1 MKLSHGDSVIVTA
14 GKDKGKKGT
23 VMRVLHDSNRVI
35 VSGVNMITKHVKKT
49 AQSEGKKVKYEV
61 SMSASN
67 VAIIDPKTGKPT
79 RIGHKIEGGKK
90 VRIAKKSGTVLT
102 RVKIEADKKGAAPV
116 KSAKSP
122 FWKKAG
128 FGADAAA
135 ADGSVASAPE
145 TAVKAPVSQ
154 VRSGG
159 RGS

>member
-23 VMRVLHDSNRVI
+23 IMRVLHDSNRVI

-49 AQSEGKKVKYEV
+49 AQSAGKKIKYEV
-61 SMSASN
+61 SLSASN
-67 VAIIDPKTGKPT
+67 VAILDPKTGKAT
-79 RIGHKIEGGKK
+79 RIGYKIEGGKK
-90 VRIAKKSGTVLT
+90 VRIAKKSGSVLT
-102 RVKIEADKKGAAPV
+102 RVKLAADQKGDAPIPSKKA
-116 KSAKSP
+116 P
-122 FWKKAG
+122 FWKKAA
-128 FGADAAA
+128 FGTDAVK
-135 ADGSVASAPE
+135 GETPSTPE